1 MMDPR
6 KKTGGPG
13 HPGAAEP
20 RFGDAPDMQEQP
32 MYATEPESP
41 ARGGDEAGMGV
52 GAETARTAQDA
63 PAEANQAAERPAG
76 AGGAGLAQALA
87 AAEARAREAEEQ
99 HLRALAE
106 MENVRRRA
114 REDVAKAHKYAI
126 ENFAESLLPV
136 RDSLEMALSTE
147 VPSIESL
154 KEGVETTL
162 RQLTQAFERNN
173 LVVIDPLHQ
182 KFDPNRHQ
190 AISTV
195 PSKDVAPNHVASVLQ
210 KGYMINDRVL
220 RPALV
225 TVSQSG

>member
-1 MMDPR
+1 
-6 KKTGGPG
+6 
-13 HPGAAEP
+13 
-20 RFGDAPDMQEQP
+20 
-32 MYATEPESP
+32 
-41 ARGGDEAGMGV
+41 MGV
-52 GAETARTAQDA
+52 GAQT
-63 PAEANQAAERPAG
+63 AG
-76 AGGAGLAQALA
+76 AGQEKPGQAPDREAGAGAGDLAKALA
-87 AAEARAREAEEQ
+87 AAEGRAREAEEQ

-126 ENFAESLLPV
+126 ESFAESLLPV
-136 RDSLEMALSTE
+136 GDSLEMALSTE

-210 KGYMINDRVL
+210 KGYLINDRVL